1 MNQFRHPSVYP
12 SGKESVMTLTATTI
26 YRIFRLR
33 GLSAADAAAW
43 TLWVL
48 RAPEEALS

>member
-1 MNQFRHPSVYP
+1 M
-12 SGKESVMTLTATTI
+12 MTLTATTI

-33 GLSAADAAAW
+33 GLSPQDAAAW

-48 RAPEEALS
+48 RAPGETFS